1 MPPLKVSALRLA
13 VVVGTSLAVPH
24 LGLAQ
29 VFTYS
34 NQDVIFAVQ
43 APGMDDLIVDLGPVT
58 DLINQTRGT
67 AIDFT
72 SGVGARYSTSLLTGN
87 FGTTDGLTFS
97 VFGVS
102 SPAANGIANNT
113 TFLTV
118 KRTDPSVLSTAPKG
132 PTASQAGGLKSGIQ
146 GILGIST
153 TFGVTKYAPNAT
165 YPPSTSTALLI
176 PSVQDPANPSNQ
188 DYKNSYTVK
197 SPGLTSITT
206 GLENKT
212 AAGTVA
218 RSDFYEFIPGT
229 STKTATYLGNF
240 TLDSS
245 GALIFYRATV
255 PEPSA
260 YASIAALGLAAF
272 AIRRR
277 IQSPKAA

>member
-1 MPPLKVSALRLA
+1 MPPLNVSALRLA
-13 VVVGTSLAVPH
+13 AVVGTTLAASY
-24 LGLAQ
+24 LGNAQ

-34 NQDVIFAVQ
+34 NQDVILAVR
-43 APGMDDLIVDLGPVT
+43 APGVDDLIVDLGPVT
-58 DLINQTRGT
+58 DLINQTQGT
-67 AIDFT
+67 AVDFST
-72 SGVGARYSTSLLTGN
+72 GVNARYSTSLLTGN

-102 SPAANGIANNT
+102 SPAANSILNNT

-118 KRTDPSVLSTAPKG
+118 KRTDPDVKTASPKG
-132 PTASQAGGLKSGIQ
+132 PTTSGAGGLKSGVQ
-146 GILGIST
+146 GILGINT
-153 TFGVTKYAPNAT
+153 TFGVTKYAPGAA
-165 YPPSTSTALLI
+165 YPPNTTTALLI
-176 PSVQDPANPSNQ
+176 PSVQDPSNPSNQ

-197 SPGLTSITT
+197 SSGLTSITT

-229 STKTATYLGNF
+229 STKTASYLGNF

-245 GALIFYRATV
+245 GALIFYRAAV

-277 IQSPKAA
+277 VQNVKAS